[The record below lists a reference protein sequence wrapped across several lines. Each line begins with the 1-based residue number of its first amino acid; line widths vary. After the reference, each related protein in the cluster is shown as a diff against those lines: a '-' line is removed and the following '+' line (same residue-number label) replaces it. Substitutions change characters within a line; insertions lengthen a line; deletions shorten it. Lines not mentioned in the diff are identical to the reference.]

1 LLKLEPSAHIP
12 WQKTMLGLV
21 VFISNVPFVLI
32 SLLFFLQLS
41 LLVRWTRAFLRHP
54 CSDEG

>member
-21 VFISNVPFVLI
+21 VLISNVPFLVS
-32 SLLFFLQLS
+32 SLFLPAFDF
-41 LLVRWTRAFLRHP
+41 RARLPLGFCAIHALM
-54 CSDEG
+54 